1 MNNNEIRLS
10 ILIQYYRAM
19 FNGKV
24 YGKREENEELE
35 GISSGVINANMIY
48 LIDKQLING
57 SKQYYNKGI
66 GVTSVDITA
75 LGMDIVEEIMDK
87 SLEKIDQTH
96 AAEIQM
102 ESQTDKKL
110 DKFYEKCIK
119 IAPMCETVVRI
130 AGAIF
135 SAL

>member
-10 ILIQYYRAM
+10 ILIQYYRAA
-19 FNGKV
+19 FNGKG
-24 YGKREENEELE
+24 YGEREENGELKK
-35 GISSGVINANMIY
+35 ISREVIKANMVY

-66 GVTSVDITA
+66 GVTSTDITA

-102 ESQTDKKL
+102 EPQTDKKL

-119 IAPMCETVVRI
+119 IVPMCETVVNI
-130 AGAIF
+130 AGTIF
-135 SAL
+135 FDL